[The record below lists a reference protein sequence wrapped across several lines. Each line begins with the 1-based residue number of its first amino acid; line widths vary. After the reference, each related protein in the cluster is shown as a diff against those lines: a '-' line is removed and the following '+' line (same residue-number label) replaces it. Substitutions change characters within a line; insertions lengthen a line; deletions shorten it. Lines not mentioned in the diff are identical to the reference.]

1 MCHLFWT
8 HPYVLL
14 EHQSSVDPLM
24 AHRLLRYMVRIWDS
38 WLADHRDARHLPA
51 IVPMLIYQAGRPWSA
66 PVEFHA
72 LVAGAASL
80 HPGLRPFTPSFRY
93 ALIELRAVGDD
104 ALGAD
109 AVALALKVMKH
120 AQAVD
125 FLARLTRFA
134 AEFRVLL
141 DEPSRLRL
149 LEALV
154 HYLLEVRDAA
164 ETVRALQLITDAA
177 GPEVGDAAMN
187 AAEQLREEGRREGR
201 EEGRREGRQEGR
213 REGRR
218 EGLEEG
224 ARDAERELLTR
235 LLVMRFGPLEQGV
248 HERLVSSTAA
258 QRRAWSER
266 LFDAADLDAVFDS
279 DPEQ

>member
-1 MCHLFWT
+1 
-8 HPYVLL
+8 
-14 EHQSSVDPLM
+14 
-24 AHRLLRYMVRIWDS
+24 
-38 WLADHRDARHLPA
+38 
-51 IVPMLIYQAGRPWSA
+51 
-66 PVEFHA
+66 
-72 LVAGAASL
+72 
-80 HPGLRPFTPSFRY
+80 
-93 ALIELRAVGDD
+93 
-104 ALGAD
+104 
-109 AVALALKVMKH
+109 
-120 AQAVD
+120 
-125 FLARLTRFA
+125 
-134 AEFRVLL
+134 
-141 DEPSRLRL
+141 
-149 LEALV
+149 
-154 HYLLEVRDAA
+154 
-164 ETVRALQLITDAA
+164 
-177 GPEVGDAAMN
+177 MN
-187 AAEQLREEGRREGR
+187 AAEQLR